1 MRYVCSV
8 ARVLTRLKGG
18 LKTYLRMADGSKE
31 VSHRRSEKGSLLWCP
46 PNKLFISCTSETVS
60 TVTPFMESER
70 LKSGALADT
79 TITND
84 STGGAWSG
92 LVSIERPSLWR

>member
-46 PNKLFISCTSETVS
+46 PNKLFRKRSV
-60 TVTPFMESER
+60 

-84 STGGAWSG
+84 STGGGWSG

>member
-46 PNKLFISCTSETVS
+46 PNNLFRKRSV
-60 TVTPFMESER
+60 